1 MVRGMQARSASLRAR
16 TLLRRLTTE
25 VAGVAVVL
33 ALVLTLNACSVDPGG
48 APADSSR
55 TPTAGP
61 TSTGPSASSPSS
73 PDAGAPF
80 NRTAHSV
87 DDPNSIWVVV
97 NKARPFKPLDFTP
110 PDLVV
115 VGVPHVWE
123 PQLRKPAAD
132 AVVAMFAAF
141 TAETGLKMQSQS
153 AFRSYDTQ
161 RGVYDQD
168 VTANG
173 QAAADTD
180 TARPGTSEHQT
191 GLAIDI
197 SALPAKCSLAACF
210 GDTTQGSWLAANA
223 WRFGF
228 LLRYPADKVP
238 ITGYTYEPWHFR
250 FVGIDLATE
259 MHANGVSTL
268 EEFFGLPAAP
278 QYK

>member
-1 MVRGMQARSASLRAR
+1 MVIGMRSTSSRRAW
-16 TLLRRLTTE
+16 LPLRRLTVGT
-25 VAGVAVVL
+25 AGIALVSAVVM
-33 ALVLTLNACSVDPGG
+33 TLNACSVAPSGAAADFSQTATADPG
-48 APADSSR
+48 S
-55 TPTAGP
+55 
-61 TSTGPSASSPSS
+61 TSLSP
-73 PDAGAPF
+73 PF

-87 DDPNSIWVVV
+87 DDPTSIWVVV
-97 NKARPFKPLDFTP
+97 NKARPFNPLDFTP

-141 TAETGLKMQSQS
+141 AAETGLKMQSQS
-153 AFRSYDTQ
+153 AFRSYATQ

-168 VTANG
+168 ITANG

-210 GDTTQGSWLAANA
+210 GDTPQGTWLAANA

-238 ITGYTYEPWHFR
+238 VTGYTYEPWHFR
-250 FVGIDLATE
+250 YVGIELATE
-259 MHANGVSTL
+259 MHSSGVSTL

-278 QYK
+278 QYN